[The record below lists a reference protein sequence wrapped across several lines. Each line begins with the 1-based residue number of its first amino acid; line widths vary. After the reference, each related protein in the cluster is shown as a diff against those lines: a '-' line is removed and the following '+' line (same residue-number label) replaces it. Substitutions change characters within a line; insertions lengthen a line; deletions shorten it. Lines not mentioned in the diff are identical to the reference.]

1 MRVARLA
8 RKGAITGV
16 YKRQVE
22 CGIDVCVYIPEQG
35 ANMMVSARL
44 TCAQAEDTE
53 RESGP
58 ETVATV
64 DSFKHS
70 GVKDN

>member
-1 MRVARLA
+1 
-8 RKGAITGV
+8 
-16 YKRQVE
+16 
-22 CGIDVCVYIPEQG
+22 
-35 ANMMVSARL
+35 MMVSARL

-58 ETVATV
+58 ETVAIV